1 MTWQWNGR
9 DLTEDDAEKY
19 YGFVYCIHN
28 LKEKKRYIGKKFFTK
43 AGYRQVKGKRKKT
56 RKPSDWPTYWGSND
70 KLIADVK
77 RLGEE
82 NFIREVLHLCVNR
95 SDCAY
100 LELKEQM
107 IAKVLERDDYYND
120 WLMVKVSK
128 KNLRFL
134 SETEQS
140 YLSNEDEK
148 N

>member
-1 MTWQWNGR
+1 MTWQYNGR

-70 KLIADVK
+70 KLIADVE

-82 NFIREVLHLCVNR
+82 NFVREVLHLCVNR

-140 YLSNEDEK
+140 YLSDKDEK

>member
-1 MTWQWNGR
+1 MTWQYNGR

-70 KLIADVK
+70 KLIADVE

-82 NFIREVLHLCVNR
+82 NFVREVLHLCVNR

-140 YLSNEDEK
+140 YLSNKDK
-148 N
+148 K

>member
-70 KLIADVK
+70 KLIADVE

-82 NFIREVLHLCVNR
+82 NFVREVLHLCVNR

-107 IAKVLERDDYYND
+107 IAKALEREDFYND
-120 WLMVKVSK
+120 WIMCKISK

-140 YLSNEDEK
+140 DLSNKDQK
-148 N
+148 

>member
-1 MTWQWNGR
+1 MTWQYNGR

-28 LKEKKRYIGKKFFTK
+28 LKENKRYIGKKFFTK

-70 KLIADVK
+70 KLIADVE

-82 NFIREVLHLCVNR
+82 NFVREVLHLCVNR

-140 YLSNEDEK
+140 YLSNKDQK
-148 N
+148 

>member
-1 MTWQWNGR
+1 MTWQYNGR

-70 KLIADVK
+70 KLIADVE

-82 NFIREVLHLCVNR
+82 NFVREVLHLCVNR

-134 SETEQS
+134 SESGHQYVS
-140 YLSNEDEK
+140 DK
-148 N
+148 NKK

>member
-70 KLIADVK
+70 KLIEDVK

-82 NFIREVLHLCVNR
+82 NFLREVLHLCVNR

-140 YLSNEDEK
+140 YLSNKDQK
-148 N
+148 

>member
-1 MTWQWNGR
+1 MTWQYNGR

-70 KLIADVK
+70 KLIEDVK

-140 YLSNEDEK
+140 YLSNKDK
-148 N
+148 K

>member
-70 KLIADVK
+70 KLIEDVK

-82 NFIREVLHLCVNR
+82 NFLREVLHLCVNR

-140 YLSNEDEK
+140 YLSNKDEK